1 MERLFL
7 NLGIQ
12 CTENGLWKE
21 AEEAFRKALE
31 ANPHYAHAY
40 SNLGFVLQQ
49 TRRFAE
55 AESCLRKA
63 LVLDAKMI
71 SAYNNLSLLL
81 MDTLRW
87 EEAEGVLR
95 QAVQLSPKTAELH
108 NNLGS
113 VYLETN
119 RPRQAEASFRQA
131 VKAKPSFAEAHYNLG
146 CLFKS
151 LNRLEAAEDSL
162 RRALKLQPQYTD
174 AQFALATLYLLRGQ
188 FSKGWQNY
196 NALRMRQHASRAAS
210 LPRWQGEDLA
220 GKRLLLF
227 YEQGFGDT
235 LQFCRYIP
243 LAAAQAA
250 QATIWVQPQLQ
261 RLLQASWPELAFY
274 SGEEAPAQEF
284 DYACA
289 LPNLP
294 MLFGAANDTLSDVSY
309 LNAPVA
315 ECLQKTSWLKENT
328 AIDTFKIGLV
338 WAGNPQH
345 HNDRNRSLPLDS
357 FIPLLALPGISWI
370 SLQAQIPAESA
381 GAWPE
386 ILLDASRQLQDFAAT
401 AALIANLDLVI
412 TVDSAVAHLAGALGK
427 KVWTL
432 IPFAPDWRWQL
443 KRADSP
449 WYASMRLFRQ
459 PKPGDWQTPLAAI
472 RQELQNMDRGTEI
485 KQE

>member
-1 MERLFL
+1 MEGLFL

-21 AEEAFRKALE
+21 AEEAFCKALE
-31 ANPHYAHAY
+31 LNPNYAQAY

-49 TRRFAE
+49 TQRFTEAE
-55 AESCLRKA
+55 ACLRKA
-63 LVLDAKMI
+63 LALDAKMI

-81 MDTLRW
+81 MDTRRF
-87 EEAEGVLR
+87 EEAESVLR
-95 QAVQLSPKTAELH
+95 QAVRLSPKTAELH

-113 VYLETN
+113 VYIETE

-151 LNRLEAAEDSL
+151 LGRLEAAEDSL
-162 RRALKLQPQYTD
+162 RRALKLHSNYVD

-188 FSKGWQNY
+188 FDKGWQSY
-196 NALRMRQHASRAAS
+196 NSLRMRQHAARAAS
-210 LPRWQGEDLA
+210 LPRWQGEDLT

-243 LAAAQAA
+243 QAAAQTA
-250 QATIWVQPQLQ
+250 QSTVWVQPQLQ
-261 RLLQASWPELAFY
+261 RLLKASWSQLNFY
-274 SGEEAPAQEF
+274 TGEEMPPQEF

-294 MLFGAANDTLSDVSY
+294 MIFGAANTTLSGTSY
-309 LNAPVA
+309 LTALPA
-315 ECLQKTSWLKENT
+315 DILQKATWLKKT
-328 AIDTFKIGLV
+328 SAAGTFKIGLV

-345 HNDRNRSLPLDS
+345 HNDRNRSLPLADFAALFS
-357 FIPLLALPGISWI
+357 LPGISWV
-370 SLQAQIPAESA
+370 SLQAQIPEESA
-381 GAWPE
+381 VTWPE
-386 ILLDASRQLQDFAAT
+386 NLLDASGQLSDFAAT

-427 KVWTL
+427 KTWTL

-443 KRADSP
+443 KRTDSP
-449 WYASMRLFRQ
+449 WYDSMRLFRQ
-459 PKPGDWQTPLAAI
+459 PKPGDWQTPLTAI
-472 RQELQNMDRGTEI
+472 RQELEKYEAQDFE
-485 KQE
+485 QE

>member
-1 MERLFL
+1 MEGLFL

-21 AEEAFRKALE
+21 AEEAFCKALE
-31 ANPHYAHAY
+31 LNPNYAHAY

-49 TRRFAE
+49 TRRFIEAE
-55 AESCLRKA
+55 ACLRKA
-63 LVLDAKMI
+63 LALDAKMI

-81 MDTLRW
+81 MDTRRW
-87 EEAEGVLR
+87 DEAEKVLR
-95 QAVQLSPKTAELH
+95 QAIQLSPKTAELH

-113 VYLETN
+113 VYQETG
-119 RPRQAEASFRQA
+119 RSRQAEASFRQA
-131 VKAKPSFAEAHYNLG
+131 IKANSSFAEAHYNLG

-151 LNRLEAAEDSL
+151 LGRLEAAEEAL
-162 RRALKLQPQYTD
+162 RRAIKWRPQYTD
-174 AQFALATLYLLRGQ
+174 ALFALATLYLLRGQ
-188 FSKGWQNY
+188 FAKGWQNY
-196 NALRMRQHASRAAS
+196 NALRMRQISPRAAS
-210 LPRWQGEDLA
+210 LPRWQGEDLSE
-220 GKRLLLF
+220 KRLLLF

-243 LAAAQAA
+243 PAAAQAA
-250 QATIWVQPQLQ
+250 QTTIWVQPQLQ
-261 RLLQASWPELAFY
+261 RLLQASWPQLDFY

-294 MLFGAANDTLSDVSY
+294 MVFDAANDTLSGVSY
-309 LNAPVA
+309 LNAPAADV
-315 ECLQKTSWLKENT
+315 LQKASWLKETT
-328 AIDTFKIGLV
+328 ATGTFRIGLV

-345 HNDRNRSLPLDS
+345 HNDSNRSLPLS
-357 FIPLLALPGISWI
+357 SLAPLFSLPGISWI
-370 SLQAQIPAESA
+370 SLQAQLPEESA
-381 GAWPE
+381 VSWPE
-386 ILLDASRQLQDFAAT
+386 TLVDASDQLQDFAAT

-412 TVDSAVAHLAGALGK
+412 TVDSAVAHLAGALGQ

-443 KRADSP
+443 KRTDSP
-449 WYASMRLFRQ
+449 WYTSMRLFRQ

-472 RQELQNMDRGTEI
+472 RQELEKYEAQSFE
-485 KQE
+485 QE

>member
-1 MERLFL
+1 MEGLFL

-21 AEEAFRKALE
+21 AEEAFCKALE
-31 ANPHYAHAY
+31 LNPNYAHAY

-49 TRRFAE
+49 TRRFTEAE
-55 AESCLRKA
+55 ACLRKA
-63 LVLDAKMI
+63 LALDAKMI

-81 MDTLRW
+81 MDTRRW
-87 EEAEGVLR
+87 DEAEKVLR

-113 VYLETN
+113 VYQETG
-119 RPRQAEASFRQA
+119 RSRQAEASFRQA
-131 VKAKPSFAEAHYNLG
+131 IKANASFAEAHYNLG

-151 LNRLEAAEDSL
+151 LGRLEAAEEAL
-162 RRALKLQPQYTD
+162 RRAIKWRPQYTD
-174 AQFALATLYLLRGQ
+174 ALFALATLYLLRGQ
-188 FSKGWQNY
+188 FAKGWQNY
-196 NALRMRQHASRAAS
+196 NALRMRQLSPRAAS

-220 GKRLLLF
+220 EKRLLLF

-243 LAAAQAA
+243 PAAAQAA
-250 QATIWVQPQLQ
+250 QTTIWVQPQLQ
-261 RLLQASWPELAFY
+261 RLLQASWPQLDFY

-294 MLFGAANDTLSDVSY
+294 MVFDAANDTLPGVSY
-309 LNAPVA
+309 LNAPAADV
-315 ECLQKTSWLKENT
+315 LQKASWLKETT
-328 AIDTFKIGLV
+328 ATGTFKIGLV

-345 HNDRNRSLPLDS
+345 HNDSNRSLPLS
-357 FIPLLALPGISWI
+357 SLSPLFSLPGISWI

-381 GAWPE
+381 TAWPE
-386 ILLDASRQLQDFAAT
+386 SLLDASGQLQDFAAT
-401 AALIANLDLVI
+401 AALLANLDLII

-427 KVWTL
+427 NTWTL

-443 KRADSP
+443 KRTDSP

-472 RQELQNMDRGTEI
+472 RQELQNH
-485 KQE
+485 

>member
-12 CTENGLWKE
+12 CTENSLWKE
-21 AEEAFRKALE
+21 AEEAFCKALE
-31 ANPHYAHAY
+31 LNPNYAHAY

-55 AESCLRKA
+55 AEACLRKA
-63 LVLDAKMI
+63 LALDAKMV

-81 MDTLRW
+81 MDTRRW
-87 EEAEGVLR
+87 DEAEKVLR

-113 VYLETN
+113 VYLETG
-119 RPRQAEASFRQA
+119 RPRQAETSFRQA
-131 VKAKPSFAEAHYNLG
+131 VKVTPSFAEAHYNLG

-151 LNRLEAAEDSL
+151 LGRLEAAEDSL
-162 RRALKLQPQYTD
+162 RRALKWQPQYAD

-188 FSKGWQNY
+188 FTKGWQSY
-196 NALRMRQHASRAAS
+196 NALRMRQHAARAAS
-210 LPRWQGEDLA
+210 LPRWQGEDLT

-243 LAAAQAA
+243 QAAAQAD
-250 QATIWVQPQLQ
+250 QTTVWVQPQLQ
-261 RLLQASWPELAFY
+261 RLLQASWPQLDFY
-274 SGEEAPAQEF
+274 CGEEAPAQEF

-294 MLFGAANDTLSDVSY
+294 MVFSADNDTLSGVPY
-309 LNAPVA
+309 LKAPA
-315 ECLQKTSWLKENT
+315 ADCLQKATWLKDPTT
-328 AIDTFKIGLV
+328 ADTFKIGLV

-345 HNDRNRSLPLDS
+345 HNDSNRSLPLS
-357 FIPLLALPGISWI
+357 SLSPLFSLSGISWI
-370 SLQAQIPAESA
+370 SLQAQIPAESTT
-381 GAWPE
+381 AWPE
-386 ILLDASRQLQDFAAT
+386 SLLDASGQLQDFAAT
-401 AALIANLDLVI
+401 AALLANLDLII

-427 KVWTL
+427 NTWTL

-443 KRADSP
+443 KRTDSP

-472 RQELQNMDRGTEI
+472 RQELEKYETQAFE
-485 KQE
+485 QE